1 MLLSLVTMRNRI
13 LILLA
18 LLLASP
24 CLAQTSRALLVGIED
39 YPKNSGWSPIHAHND
54 LRIVS
59 ETMREAGVRDLRIL
73 RDSQATHASI
83 VSSMQRLS
91 RDVKEGD
98 RVLIFFSCHGQW
110 ITDTNEDEKAINP
123 RDRYDESLIPYD
135 AQISYNWNKR
145 GYNGQNHL
153 VDDELNLLLDGICK
167 ALGSKGQLV
176 VLYDACHSGDLDR
189 SETKE
194 ETALRRG
201 VKQPFEIH
209 SPGKKTKTPPVPVTW
224 ISISACRDHQNNYEC
239 VVDGTAYGRLAYSF
253 CQVFKQGITPEDL
266 VNGIQAIYDS
276 MPTSIDEPM
285 QELRKYIPYGM
296 EKTALFK

>member
-1 MLLSLVTMRNRI
+1 MMRNRI

-18 LLLASP
+18 LLLTSQ
-24 CLAQTSRALLVGIED
+24 CLAQTSRALLIGIED

-54 LRIVS
+54 LGIVS
-59 ETMREAGVRDLRIL
+59 TTMRRAGVRDLRIL
-73 RDSQATHASI
+73 RDSQATYASI

-98 RVLIFFSCHGQW
+98 RILVFFSCHGQW

-135 AQISYNWNKR
+135 AQISYNWKGQ

-153 VDDELNLLLDGICK
+153 VDDELNLLLDGIHK

-176 VLYDACHSGDLDR
+176 ILYDACHSGDLDR
-189 SETKE
+189 SETKK

-201 VKQPFEIH
+201 VKKPFEIH
-209 SPGKKTKTPPVPVTW
+209 SGVKKTKAPSVPISW
-224 ISISACRDHQNNYEC
+224 ISISACRDNQNNYEC
-239 VVDGTAYGRLAYSF
+239 VVNGTAYGRLAYSF
-253 CQVFKQGITPEDL
+253 CQVFKPGITPEDL
-266 VNGIQAIYDS
+266 VDGIQTIYDNL
-276 MPTSIDEPM
+276 PTSKDEPV
-285 QELRKYIPYGM
+285 QELRKFIPDGM